1 MRVCVRTRAFM
12 HVQER
17 ENLCVCVCVCVH
29 VCVCGVCVYVCVG
42 GGGVEVLRVGW
53 CGWCVLAVDTN
64 KSKCKR
70 VHLLPSKV
78 IAHYAL
84 DCVCN
89 KTKYINVFSNRTH
102 RIHQLSV

>member
-1 MRVCVRTRAFM
+1 MRVCVCVRVRSCM
-12 HVQER
+12 CKR
-17 ENLCVCVCVCVH
+17 ESVCVCVCVH
-29 VCVCGVCVYVCVG
+29 VCACGVCVYVCVG

-53 CGWCVLAVDTN
+53 CGWCVLAADTN

-89 KTKYINVFSNRTH
+89 KTK
-102 RIHQLSV
+102 